1 MKRWPIRGR
10 LTAAYALAM
19 LVVLAAAGVFV
30 YLRVQAELSESIT
43 ASLRSRSGAVAARV
57 KASGP
62 GRALGEDSS
71 EPEESF
77 AQILSPSGRVLAST
91 GGAKQSVL
99 GPRTL
104 RRAASTP
111 TVFETVVGGI
121 EGTAR
126 VLARPASLGPDSPIV
141 AVGESLEDRD
151 ETLAGLLA
159 ALVGGGLIAVAA
171 ASLVGYG
178 LAAAGLAPVEA
189 MRLRAREVS
198 LAQDEALPLPAA
210 DDEIR
215 RLGVTLNEMLARLR
229 AAYEREHRFV
239 SDASHELRTPLAVLK
254 AEIEAALRGGPHR
267 AEVHESLTAALEEC
281 DHLTHLAE
289 DLLVLA
295 RAGEGGLSVHAEE
308 MSAAQFLA
316 EVKERFA
323 YRAEEQ
329 SRQIR
334 VDAEEELRFSADS
347 LRTRQALANLVD
359 NALRHGEGEI
369 TLSARRSEEGDGVEL
384 SVADEG
390 PGFPPGFAAQAF
402 DRFTRGDPARTRG
415 GAGLGL
421 AIVQTIARA
430 HGGEVRL
437 SGGPAG
443 TLVRIRLPDA

>member
-384 SVADEG
+384 AVECAKN
-390 PGFPPGFAAQAF
+390 
-402 DRFTRGDPARTRG
+402 RR
-415 GAGLGL
+415 
-421 AIVQTIARA
+421 
-430 HGGEVRL
+430 
-437 SGGPAG
+437 
-443 TLVRIRLPDA
+443 